1 MVAAVIR
8 IYPSNEQTF
17 TGSGYGTLPDAI
29 SCEITEELNGAYLL
43 SMTYPGNGA
52 NADKLELRNIILVKA
67 NPYGTPDAFRI
78 TKVEKDIAGE
88 LAVSAQHVS
97 YDLHGI
103 PVAPFTANGVVAALA
118 GLTSASQVA
127 NPFSFTTT
135 RTVGSVF
142 TVKHPT
148 SCRELLGGSSGSLID
163 TYGGEWSFDK
173 FTARLWLRRGQ
184 DRGVEIRYGKNL
196 TDMDHETEGEVYTGA
211 YPFWANDEGTLVTY
225 GIVNAPG
232 TYDFTRI
239 LTLDLSDKF
248 ETEPT
253 GAQLQAAALAYLT
266 GSAITA
272 PNVSLRL
279 SWIDLAQTEEYKHLT
294 TERVELGD
302 TVHVIYPALGITA
315 EARVNKTTYDALLDR
330 YTEIELGKAKHSLA
344 ETISRSADVINADGH
359 VDGGKIE
366 ANSIKREQLRADA
379 IRSSNCESDW
389 TIVYDGSDG
398 VDHDELSYSWK
409 IGDQFYAITTAES
422 VPIGPAGGSY
432 ETGIAVNRALTL
444 ARFYSIP
451 NHELQG
457 NTYAV
462 SQVAEYI
469 GDNLP
474 LSGSYGFNFAGSFL
488 DLWNG
493 EFHTAAMEITDTEAR
508 FKGDIR
514 ESRLQRCTGLTE
526 SYSATA
532 SGSVIIDSFDPDT
545 YAASAYG
552 RQDQYFTFY
561 EDDIDTPG
569 WFDQAGNRVNIYD
582 LGISTID
589 APGEGDVIAV
599 TYQQTYTKIITLQD
613 LKDLGLIP

>member
-78 TKVEKDIAGE
+78 TRIEKDIAGE

-163 TYGGEWSFDK
+163 TYGGEWGFDK
-173 FTARLWLRRGQ
+173 FTCRLWLRRGQ
-184 DRGVEIRYGKNL
+184 DRGVQIRYGKNL
-196 TDMDHETEGEVYTGA
+196 TDLDHETEGEVYTGA

-232 TYDFTRI
+232 VYDFTRI

-248 ETEPT
+248 ESEPT

-344 ETISRSADVINADGH
+344 ETISRSADVINEEGH

-409 IGDQFYAITTAES
+409 IGDQIYAITTAES
-422 VPIGPAGGSY
+422 VPIGPEGGSY

-457 NTYAV
+457 NTYVV

-569 WFDQAGNRVNIYD
+569 WFDQAGNRVYLND

>member
-1 MVAAVIR
+1 MIR

-43 SMTYPGNGA
+43 SMIYPGNGA

-78 TKVEKDIAGE
+78 TRIEKDIAGE

-127 NPFSFTTT
+127 NPFNFMTT

-173 FTARLWLRRGQ
+173 FTCRLWLRRGQ

-196 TDMDHETEGEVYTGA
+196 TDLDHETEGEVYTGA

-232 TYDFTRI
+232 VYDFTRI

-315 EARVNKTTYDALLDR
+315 EARVNKTTYDALLNR

-344 ETISRSADVINADGH
+344 ETISRSADVINEDGH

-409 IGDQFYAITTAES
+409 IGDQFYAVTTAES

-569 WFDQAGNRVNIYD
+569 WFDQAGNRVYLND

-613 LKDLGLIP
+613 LRDLGLIP

>member
-1 MVAAVIR
+1 MIR

>member
-29 SCEITEELNGAYLL
+29 TCEVTEELNGAYLL
-43 SMTYPGNGA
+43 ELTYPGNGV
-52 NADKLELRNIILVKA
+52 NADKLVLRNIIYVKT

-78 TKVEKDIAGE
+78 VKIEKDIDGG

-103 PVAPFTANGVVAALA
+103 PIAPYSATGVVAALA
-118 GLTSASQVA
+118 GLSSNSLTT

-135 RTVGSVF
+135 RSVGSVF

-148 SCRELLGGSSGSLID
+148 SCRELLGGSSSSLID
-163 TYGGEWSFDK
+163 TYGGEWGFDK
-173 FTARLWLRRGQ
+173 FTCRLWLRRGQ
-184 DRGVEIRYGKNL
+184 DRGVQIRYGKNL
-196 TDMDHETEGEVYTGA
+196 TDLEHETEGEVYTGA

-232 TYDFTRI
+232 AYDFTRI

-253 GAQLQAAALAYLT
+253 GAQLEAAALAYLSNS
-266 GSAITA
+266 GITA
-272 PNVSLRL
+272 ENVSLRL
-279 SWIDLAQTEEYKHLT
+279 SWIDLAQTEEYKNLA

-302 TVHVIYPALGITA
+302 TVHVYYSALGITA
-315 EARVNKTTYDALLDR
+315 SARVNKVVYDALLDR
-330 YTEIELGKAKHSLA
+330 YDEIELGKAKHNLA
-344 ETISRSADVINADGH
+344 DTISRSAEVINDDGH

-409 IGDQFYAITTAES
+409 IGDQIYAVTTAETH
-422 VPIGPAGGSY
+422 PIGPAGGSY
-432 ETGIAVNRALTL
+432 ETGIAINRALTQI
-444 ARFYSIP
+444 RFYSITT
-451 NHELQG
+451 HELEA

-462 SQVAEYI
+462 SQVADYI

-508 FKGDIR
+508 FKGDVKD
-514 ESRLQRCTGLTE
+514 SRLQRCTGLTE

-532 SGSVIIDSFDPDT
+532 SGSVTIDSFDPDT

-552 RQDQYFTFY
+552 RQDQYFTYY

-569 WFDQAGNRVNIYD
+569 WYDQAGNLVDLND

-613 LKDLGLIP
+613 LRDLGLIP

>member
-1 MVAAVIR
+1 MIR

-52 NADKLELRNIILVKA
+52 NSDKLELRNIILVKA

-78 TKVEKDIAGE
+78 TKVEKDIDGA
-88 LAVSAQHVS
+88 LDISAQHVS

-103 PVAPFTANGVVAALA
+103 PVAPYTANGVVAALA

-127 NPFSFTTT
+127 NPFTFTTT
-135 RTVGSVF
+135 RSVGSVF

-196 TDMDHETEGEVYTGA
+196 TDLDHETEGEVYTGA

-232 TYDFTRI
+232 AYDFTRI

-315 EARVNKTTYDALLDR
+315 EARVNKTTYDALLNR

-344 ETISRSADVINADGH
+344 ETISRSADVINEEGH

-409 IGDQFYAITTAES
+409 IGDQIYAITTAES

-532 SGSVIIDSFDPDT
+532 SGSVMIDSFDPDT

-569 WFDQAGNRVNIYD
+569 WFDQAGNRVYLND